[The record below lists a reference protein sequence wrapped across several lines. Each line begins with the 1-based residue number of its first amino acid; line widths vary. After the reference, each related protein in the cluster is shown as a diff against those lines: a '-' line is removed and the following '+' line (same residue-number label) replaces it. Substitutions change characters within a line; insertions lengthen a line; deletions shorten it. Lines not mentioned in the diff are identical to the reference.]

1 MREEVDLSGKAV
13 VITGSGRGIG
23 RAVAKA
29 VAAAGAAV
37 VVNDVDAG
45 PANESLDAIRA
56 AGGRAVAHVADITVW
71 SQAEGLIERC
81 LDEFGKID
89 GLVNNAGVHLMKR
102 SWEMDEASVRKT
114 LEVNVLGTLA
124 CSARALKAMREQ
136 GFGSI
141 VNTTSG
147 SQFGHEYRPDYSASK
162 GAVSSFTF
170 TAAIEMKGTGVRVN
184 AMSPN
189 AETRMLDDL
198 DTFMKKRG
206 DWQRP
211 SLPPPEIQR
220 GRPPVPA
227 VRPFPARERPDH
239 RIKTER
245 SAIHRGPSCDP
256 RPHREAP
263 RRRLDG
269 EDGRRRYRERAGGDL
284 AALRDDALAAAERRL
299 SLTGSGETG

>member
-81 LDEFGKID
+81 LNEFGKID

-124 CSARALKAMREQ
+124 CSTRALKAMREQ

-211 SLPPPEIQR
+211 SLPPPESNVAVHLYLLSDLSRHVNGQII
-220 GRPPVPA
+220 GLRPSGALYIAGHPA
-227 VRPFPARERPDH
+227 ILDPTAKPPGGAWTA
-239 RIKTER
+239 KTVAD
-245 SAIHRGPSCDP
+245 AIEKGLVASLQPLGMTHLRQPSVAS
-256 RPHREAP
+256 R
-263 RRRLDG
+263 
-269 EDGRRRYRERAGGDL
+269 
-284 AALRDDALAAAERRL
+284 
-299 SLTGSGETG
+299 